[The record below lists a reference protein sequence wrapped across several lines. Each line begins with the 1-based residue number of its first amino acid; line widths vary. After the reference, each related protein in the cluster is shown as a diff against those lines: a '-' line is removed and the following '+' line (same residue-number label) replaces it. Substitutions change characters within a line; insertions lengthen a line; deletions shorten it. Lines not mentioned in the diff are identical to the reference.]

1 MKTWIAL
8 LRGINVGGHNRLPMK
23 SLSQIL
29 EAGGCEHVKTYIQS
43 GNVVFRAEIKSA
55 ARFGEEIG
63 QAIEKEHGFSP
74 AILLIP
80 ADELERAIAS
90 NPYPEATS
98 EPKTLHLSFLEHE
111 PGEDCI
117 SAAKT
122 LLLKSESFTVNGNL
136 LYLHAPDGIGRSKF
150 AGGVERALQVKM
162 TGRNWRTVMK
172 LEELAATLMVRA
184 VL

>member
-29 EAGGCEHVKTYIQS
+29 EAAGCEHVKTYIQS

-111 PGEDCI
+111 PEEGRI

-122 LLLKSESFTVNGNL
+122 LLAKTESFTVKGNL
-136 LYLHAPDGIGRSKF
+136 LYLHAPEGIGRSKF
-150 AGGVERALQVKM
+150 AAGIERVLQVKM
-162 TGRNWRTVMK
+162 TGRNWRTVTK